1 MMKIIYPEHCGNAPK
16 KILLIDLYK
25 AVAVQDDDFIL
36 NNLTDDAVL
45 HIVGLRE
52 VVGKE
57 NVISAV
63 NTLVAKGLT
72 EIIIK
77 DAITH
82 GNTAAVYGSLLF
94 KDDLRIDFCNI
105 YVFRGYSKTAKIREI
120 RSYMINLA
128 NHQLM

>member
-1 MMKIIYPEHCGNAPK
+1 MKIIYPEHCGNAPK

-36 NNLTDDAVL
+36 NNLTDDSVL

>member
-1 MMKIIYPEHCGNAPK
+1 MMKIIYPEHCENAPK